1 MEANNE
7 SYKEAESKLRR
18 IVAEIQNGDLDVDVL
33 AGKIKEAIRLI
44 RLCKDKLFKVDEEVK
59 KILEELD

>member
-7 SYKEAESKLRR
+7 SYKEAESKLRS